1 MPNSVRVRRIVGLG
15 AGRATWSTFNVTLAD
30 GRNGIEPYS
39 FEIRSDRGARKKIY
53 YGRPPSVVSM
63 GLSRIRVVVD
73 SLEDERR
80 SQEIELVV
88 DTDATYPV
96 VPASVAEHLGIRPS
110 EELTFTLAN
119 GTRLPRKVGWVGL
132 ADDGRKTH
140 TRIVFGEA
148 EDVPLLGAFALE
160 GLGVEVDPVARTL
173 GPATQYLL

>member
-73 SLEDERR
+73 SLEDDPAFRGAHLHSRER
-80 SQEIELVV
+80 
-88 DTDATYPV
+88 DA
-96 VPASVAEHLGIRPS
+96 PASQG
-110 EELTFTLAN
+110 
-119 GTRLPRKVGWVGL
+119 GMG
-132 ADDGRKTH
+132 
-140 TRIVFGEA
+140 
-148 EDVPLLGAFALE
+148 GA
-160 GLGVEVDPVARTL
+160 R
-173 GPATQYLL
+173 

>member
-1 MPNSVRVRRIVGLG
+1 MNGALG
-15 AGRATWSTFNVTLAD
+15 SSN
-30 GRNGIEPYS
+30 
-39 FEIRSDRGARKKIY
+39 GARNHIGDRRASP
-53 YGRPPSVVSM
+53 GRSPSLFRPDSRRREKGILRAPSLGSFPL
-63 GLSRIRVVVD
+63 GLFRIRVVVY

-80 SQEIELVV
+80 NQEMELVV
-88 DTDATYPV
+88 DTGATYPV

-119 GTRLPRKVGWVGL
+119 GTRLPRKVGWAGL
-132 ADDGRKTH
+132 AYDGRKTH

-173 GPATQYLL
+173 RPATQYLL